1 MRITEQ
7 EHSTIKQL
15 SIKFFGERVRIWL
28 FGSRADDSKKG
39 GDIDLYLQSDE
50 PSSLLFDKKINFL
63 VELKQLI
70 GDQQIDL
77 VVHSTRDSMKQTIHY
92 LAEETGILL

>member
-1 MRITEQ
+1 MRITAQ
-7 EHSTIKQL
+7 EHAIIKQL
-15 SIKFFGERVRIWL
+15 AIKFFGKDVRIWL

-50 PSSLLFDKKINFL
+50 PSAQLFNKKIDFL
-63 VELKQLI
+63 VALKQLI

-77 VVHSTRDSMKQTIHY
+77 VVRSTQDSTKQIIHQ